1 MVRGRT
7 LHRRWCTML
16 VMRLTSLIVAIAIA
30 VLGVIVAACGST
42 ESPTPTSTR
51 AASTPTN
58 TPVPSADNGATPAQ
72 GWRTDLTV
80 GASIGEV
87 APDSTL
93 MLPDGNMASLQQI
106 AAGHPLLIYFF
117 ETW

>member
-1 MVRGRT
+1 MF
-7 LHRRWCTML
+7 
-16 VMRLTSLIVAIAIA
+16 VMRLTSLIAVTAIAL
-30 VLGVIVAACGST
+30 LGVLAAACGST
-42 ESPTPTSTR
+42 ESPTPTR
-51 AASTPTN
+51 AVSTPTA
-58 TPVPSADNGATPAQ
+58 TPMPPTDNGATPAQ

-93 MLPDGNMASLQQI
+93 MLPDGNTASLQQI

>member
-1 MVRGRT
+1 
-7 LHRRWCTML
+7 ML
-16 VMRLTSLIVAIAIA
+16 GMRLTSLIAVTAIA
-30 VLGVIVAACGST
+30 VLGLLVAACGST
-42 ESPTPTSTR
+42 ESPTPTR
-51 AASTPTN
+51 ATSTPTN
-58 TPVPSADNGATPAQ
+58 TPGPPADNGATPVVQ

>member
-1 MVRGRT
+1 
-7 LHRRWCTML
+7 ML
-16 VMRLTSLIVAIAIA
+16 VMRLTSLIAVTAIAL
-30 VLGVIVAACGST
+30 LGVLVAACGST
-42 ESPTPTSTR
+42 ESPTPTRSV
-51 AASTPTN
+51 STPTT
-58 TPVPSADNGATPAQ
+58 TPVPSTDNGAMPAQ

-93 MLPDGNMASLQQI
+93 MLPDGNTASLQQI

>member
-1 MVRGRT
+1 
-7 LHRRWCTML
+7 ML
-16 VMRLTSLIVAIAIA
+16 VMRLTSLIAVTTIAS
-30 VLGVIVAACGST
+30 LGVLVAACGST
-42 ESPTPTSTR
+42 DSPTPTPTR
-51 AASTPTN
+51 AVSTPTT
-58 TPVPSADNGATPAQ
+58 TPVPSTDNGAMPAQ

-93 MLPDGNMASLQQI
+93 MLPDGNTASLQQI

>member
-1 MVRGRT
+1 
-7 LHRRWCTML
+7 ML
-16 VMRLTSLIVAIAIA
+16 VMRPTSLIAATAVAL
-30 VLGVIVAACGST
+30 LGVLVAACGST
-42 ESPTPTSTR
+42 ETPTPTR
-51 AASTPTN
+51 AVSTPTP
-58 TPVPSADNGATPAQ
+58 TPVPSTDNGAMPSQ

-93 MLPDGNMASLQQI
+93 MLPDGNTASLQQI

>member
-1 MVRGRT
+1 
-7 LHRRWCTML
+7 ML
-16 VMRLTSLIVAIAIA
+16 AMRLTSPTAVAAIAM
-30 VLGVIVAACGST
+30 LGVFVVACGST
-42 ESPTPTSTR
+42 EGPTSTPTR
-51 AASTPTN
+51 AGSAPTA
-58 TPVPSADNGATPAQ
+58 TPVPSTGNGAAPAH

-93 MLPDGNMASLQQI
+93 MLPDGSMASLQQI
-106 AAGHPLLIYFF
+106 AAGDPLLIYFF

>member
-1 MVRGRT
+1 
-7 LHRRWCTML
+7 ML
-16 VMRLTSLIVAIAIA
+16 VMRLTSLIAATAVAL
-30 VLGVIVAACGST
+30 LGVLVAACGST
-42 ESPTPTSTR
+42 ETPTPTR
-51 AASTPTN
+51 AVSTPTP
-58 TPVPSADNGATPAQ
+58 TPVPSTDNGAMPAQ

-80 GASIGEV
+80 GGSIGEV

-93 MLPDGNMASLQQI
+93 MLPDGNTASLQQI

>member
-1 MVRGRT
+1 
-7 LHRRWCTML
+7 ML
-16 VMRLTSLIVAIAIA
+16 VMRLTSLIAVTAIAL
-30 VLGVIVAACGST
+30 LGVLVAACGST
-42 ESPTPTSTR
+42 ESPT
-51 AASTPTN
+51 STPTRAVN
-58 TPVPSADNGATPAQ
+58 TPTTTPVPPTDDGATSAQ